1 MADPVYGSLLQY
13 YVASQPN
20 PLVTGR
26 SAQITIQ
33 AANEYASAVTL
44 TSIQVVLP
52 PTVCIGGAPKLS
64 GPAGWTGRFDA
75 NTCTFTAS
83 NPTIAA
89 GQTLQFVLNDVPIAQ
104 TPSSGA
110 VYIYETN
117 PDNSQQYGALS
128 LSAFPETFT
137 LPTLYSDLTRVAPG
151 TEVELKWSGPAS
163 CTFSLDAPGEAAIP
177 PLTGNSGV
185 VKVHPKVNTT
195 YTLQGDFSDP
205 RASAPIPF
213 KVQYTI
219 TVDVPPP
226 AITAFNVSL
235 ADGQDPTQSGMQ
247 LRFDWQ
253 ASNASSIDI
262 IQFADNAQVGDRV
275 LHRVNDPDTTRSYAC
290 QVNTGVSALRF
301 RLQANPLVG
310 AESLGCTK
318 EASFTVPAPRLLA
331 YSAYVRS
338 GELYLATGIQWA
350 KQATILVGGADDST
364 RHITLEAPNGVHM
377 THVPKEHVFAA
388 TAAPAWSGLLMADAP
403 DIQIVGLNGATISTA
418 TLIPANWGPD
428 QSIAELRAAAN
439 FSCGAVLDP
448 NTPVDTVH
456 NALITGITDGIG
468 SFINAD
474 ARTSAV
480 QTYQG
485 LPYHDLMEQALVTRF
500 LYLMKPDSA
509 GDILLNEFGE
519 RVGTLWQWLRSKMA
533 DFPVEIDDTITRVA
547 MAVTLAEQGGTL
559 LYPAAESSVLDRSES
574 PFLPPLRR
582 PSWRLPTDR
591 VFWLELQ
598 ARDPGGQRLV
608 LAVRPYDR
616 AIVLANRDPHD
627 LYQRW
632 QLILT
637 GDGADLPLA
646 QRHYHFYNL
655 GAGAYLSKD
664 VTLNGTDLDWFM
676 GTVQVGLS
684 ANVHNR
690 DGNELNAYG
699 DGPYVNGGQVG
710 LWGGQGTNPN
720 ELWRI
725 VELPDADN
733 SVLPRGCTLGT
744 NNSLV
749 SPDGSSRLLMQS
761 DGNLVLYHNGAPTWA
776 SGTSRGGD
784 PNPPQA
790 DTVTLNSGT
799 LQVHYSGTTLEW
811 TGSGDERASSLG
823 YDSQGNLV
831 HLDLFGQILSY
842 LK

>member
-13 YVASQPN
+13 YVASQPS

-26 SAQITIQ
+26 SAQLTFQ
-33 AANEYASAVTL
+33 AANEYASDVTI

-151 TEVELKWSGPAS
+151 TEVELQWSGPAS

-185 VKVHPKVNTT
+185 VKVHPKVSTT

-226 AITAFNVSL
+226 AITAFNISL
-235 ADGQDPTQSGMQ
+235 SDVQDATQSGLL

-262 IQFADNAQVGDRV
+262 LQLADDAQVGDRV
-275 LHRVNDPDTTRSYAC
+275 LHRVSDPDTTRSYAC
-290 QVNTGVSALRF
+290 QVDTGVSALRF

-310 AESLGCTK
+310 ATSLASSR

-331 YSAYVRS
+331 YSAYVRA

-350 KQATILVGGADDST
+350 QQATVLVGGADDPT
-364 RHITLEAPNGVHM
+364 RHIALEAPNGVHII
-377 THVPKEHVFAA
+377 HVPKEHVFAA

-403 DIQIVGLNGATISTA
+403 DIQIVGLNGATVSTA
-418 TLIPANWGPD
+418 TLIPASWGPD
-428 QSIAELRAAAN
+428 QSIAELRAATN
-439 FSCGAVLDP
+439 FCCGAVPDP
-448 NTPVDTVH
+448 NTPLDTVH
-456 NALITGITDGIG
+456 NAIITAITDGIG
-468 SFINAD
+468 GFINAD
-474 ARTSAV
+474 RRTNAIR
-480 QTYQG
+480 TYQG
-485 LPYHDLMEQALVTRF
+485 LPYHDLVEQALVTRF

-509 GDILLNEFGE
+509 RDIQLDEFGE
-519 RVGTLWQWLRSKMA
+519 RVSTLWQWLRSKMA
-533 DFPVEIDDTITRVA
+533 DFPEEIDDVVTRVA
-547 MAVTLAEQGGTL
+547 LAMTLAEQGGAL
-559 LYPAAESSVLDRSES
+559 LYPAVEAGVLDRSES

-582 PSWRLPTDR
+582 PSWRLPTER

-608 LAVRPYDR
+608 LAVRAYDR

-632 QLILT
+632 QLVLT
-637 GDGADLPLA
+637 GDGATLPAA
-646 QRHYHFYNL
+646 QQHFHLYNV

-664 VTLNGTDLDWFM
+664 VTLSGTDLDWFM
-676 GTVQVGLS
+676 GTVQSDLS

-710 LWGGQGTNPN
+710 VWGGQGTDPN

-744 NNSLV
+744 NNALV
-749 SPDGSSRLLMQS
+749 SPDGGSRLLMQA
-761 DGNLVLYHNGAPTWA
+761 DGNLVLYQNGAATWA
-776 SGTSRGGD
+776 SGSNRGGD
-784 PNPPQA
+784 PNPPRA

-799 LQVHYSGTTLEW
+799 LQVRYSGTDLAW
-811 TGSGDERASSLG
+811 SGPGDGHASSIRLDNG
-823 YDSQGNLV
+823 GKLANV
-831 HLDLFGQILSY
+831 DLFGQILSY
-842 LK
+842 RG